1 MSLSASIRISLV
13 ASAMLASPASAGIWG
28 VPTNLNA
35 NGTTSATSAN
45 PPGWFTLE
53 RQNSPTQDGDTVHQI
68 RFFIEVTGTT
78 LDIKVFDPGTGPASA
93 NTTNGARDLNS
104 SAPPNTRY
112 TLYDPSGAVYNAGG
126 GGAEGQA
133 KNITSDLTAA
143 VGGDAITE
151 DRLVRFSCNS
161 NAAPTWTAANAG
173 AAFGNGAG
181 NCATALAP
189 GVWIFE
195 ATVTNTATALAVNAF
210 GLSVTDAVG
219 APYNVYTTGLS
230 DNVDTVSTNETAF
243 LVGTLNGSAPTAAIA
258 MPMVLYPYVNRGCT
272 MGTSNFDDDLNT
284 AAGNGSSGSITDPLG
299 TTTSLTM
306 SNNDTSV
313 NDTITVEP
321 TAGFNL
327 TANNYGLFTVQHFPD
342 NVATAQNFIDWRFAD
357 WRGFTSNGNSD
368 SGAGF
373 FLPPNPVDPLRV
385 YIPNSY
391 SACSFAAGCTMGAPP
406 AEPYLTSSAVVV
418 SGPNPPV
425 AGSTTR
431 YLVSAS
437 VYNPT
442 GSALSDVFAVLP
454 ILSTPVANIAS
465 SFVAGTDACFVDGV
479 AATCTFT
486 SGTDAGG
493 AGTADDVAFRRA
505 QLTAPATLA
514 AGATFT
520 YQYQVNM
527 ALAAAFGGGTIPV
540 TPAPAPLGARA
551 AASNCSDA
559 PANVNRTINAC
570 YTPAFSSGTFDRVET
585 LGPVCDLRANTTTAA
600 LTAARIRAFS
610 ATAEGVAFSV
620 VSQRRTAA
628 FRVFSLDG
636 NRRTLLGS
644 IRALVPDSAAPMVY
658 SLPSHGE
665 ASAPA
670 GLFEIEEVETGGAL
684 RRYGPFSSSDD
695 AAAAQVARLRARL
708 QAAGAL
714 AVPSADGEVLMMPF
728 ARSASLVRSFQGE
741 GHSARLRSQRTARLH
756 RPRSAGLD
764 GLRIGVTGA
773 GPVRVSRQDLLA
785 AGLPDSVRTGRL
797 RVWNLGAPVA
807 ASVVEAGT
815 PEEALSF
822 EATELS
828 TTYTSE
834 NSYVV
839 TWGGLPRPPAPSV
852 PFSSEAAP
860 RAPHTERVEKNVIY
874 LASAPQGSDPWLWD
888 FVSPGAWPPA
898 YDPGAGSFDLPGLVQ
913 GPEDVP
919 VTIHLVGASPHQH
932 TVSASINGV
941 PVGEVTFNGRG
952 PGVVQGSVPVSALL
966 AADNSL
972 VLNYAANTTS
982 ADDFA
987 AVFLDA
993 MDLGVAVERPPAVVS
1008 EIVGYDADFPARS
1021 ADYLVV
1027 THSAFAA
1034 QAQEIV
1040 SVKSAQGLRARA
1052 VDVARIYDRFSGG
1065 VPEAAAI
1072 QKALRLV
1079 PGLRYALLVGDD
1091 TIDYHNYYGLEP
1103 FPVLPSLS
1111 DWETESGRVPSE
1123 NRYADFDDDGAPEIA
1138 IGRLPVQTTEEA
1150 TTAVAKIRRQ
1160 GQVMAQNRGRYLFV
1174 TDNQGPNDP
1183 SFRSH
1188 ADAVAA
1194 TLPSTATM
1202 SFADASLG
1210 AQAARDAITAAL
1222 SSGAAVTSY
1231 FGHGSPD
1238 AWADEGIL
1246 SSDSVSTLAGLKET
1260 LVLMWACQSQYYT
1273 YFYGPSLGEALF
1285 LLPQGGA
1292 VASVGPAGIS
1302 STENQVPFYEVFYRE
1317 MAAGRTIGDALRI
1330 AKRQVAA
1337 GFPAGS
1343 GLVGFNLI
1351 GDPSLRP

>member
-1 MSLSASIRISLV
+1 MSLSPSVRASLV
-13 ASAMLASPASAGIWG
+13 ASLMAASSASAGIWG

-35 NGTTSATSAN
+35 NGTTSGTTAN

-93 NTTNGARDLNS
+93 PATNGARDLNG

-112 TLYDPSGAVYNAGG
+112 TLYAPNGAIYNPGAGT
-126 GGAEGQA
+126 AEGGP
-133 KNITSDLTAA
+133 KNTASDVTTA
-143 VGGDAITE
+143 GTDAITE
-151 DRLVRFSCNS
+151 NRLVRFSCTS
-161 NAAPTWTAANAG
+161 GGAPTWTLANAG
-173 AAFGNGAG
+173 AAFGSGAG
-181 NCATALAP
+181 SCATALAP

-195 ATVTNTATALAVNAF
+195 ATVTTTADNLAVNAF
-210 GLSVTDAVG
+210 GVSITDAAG
-219 APYNVYTTGLS
+219 AAYNVYTTGLS
-230 DNVDTVSTNETAF
+230 DNADAVSANETAF
-243 LVGTLNGSAPTAAIA
+243 LVGTLNGTAPTAAIA
-258 MPMVLYPYVNRGCT
+258 MPMVLYPYVNRGCS

-284 AAGNGSSGSITDPLG
+284 AAGDGSSGSITDPLG
-299 TTTSLTM
+299 TTTTLTM
-306 SNNDTSV
+306 SNNDTSA
-313 NDTITVEP
+313 NNTITVEP
-321 TAGFNL
+321 TTGFNL

-342 NVATAQNFIDWRFAD
+342 DVATAQNFIDWRFAD

-373 FLPPNPVDPLRV
+373 LLPPNPVDPLRV

-406 AEPYLTSSAVVV
+406 AEPYLTSFAVVV
-418 SGPNPPV
+418 SGPNPPT
-425 AGSTTR
+425 AGSTTS

-437 VYNPT
+437 IYNPT
-442 GSALSDVFAVLP
+442 GSVLGDVFAVLP
-454 ILSTPVANIAS
+454 ILSTPVANITN

-479 AATCTFT
+479 AATCTFS

-493 AGTADDVAFRRA
+493 AGAADDVTFRRA

-514 AGATFT
+514 AGGTFT
-520 YQYQVNM
+520 YQYQVNV

-551 AASNCSDA
+551 PASNCADA

-570 YTPAFSSGTFDRVET
+570 YTPAFSSVTFDRVET
-585 LGPVCDLRANTTTAA
+585 LGPVCDLRTNTTTAA

-610 ATAEGVAFSV
+610 VSAEGLAFSV

-628 FRVFSLDG
+628 FRLFSLDG
-636 NRRTLLGS
+636 NQRTLKGS
-644 IRALVPDSAAPMVY
+644 IKALVPDSAAPMIY
-658 SLPSHGE
+658 SLPSLGGGL
-665 ASAPA
+665 APR

-695 AAAAQVARLRARL
+695 SAVAQVARLRHKL

-714 AVPSADGEVLMMPF
+714 AVPSGDGEVLMMPT
-728 ARSASLVRSFQGE
+728 ARSASLVRSFQGPAR
-741 GHSARLRSQRTARLH
+741 SARLRSQRGARLTM
-756 RPRSAGLD
+756 PRSTALD
-764 GLRIGVTGA
+764 GLRIGVTGG

-785 AGLPDSVRTGRL
+785 AGLPDWVRTGRL
-797 RVWNLGAPVA
+797 RLWNLGAPVA
-807 ASVVEAGT
+807 ASVVEPGSPDET
-815 PEEALSF
+815 LVF
-822 EATELS
+822 DATELS
-828 TTYTSE
+828 TTYSSV

-852 PFSSEAAP
+852 TFSSEAAP
-860 RAPHTERVEKNVIY
+860 RPRHTERVEKNVIY

-888 FVSPGAWPPA
+888 YLSPGTWPLPF
-898 YDPGAGSFDLPGLVQ
+898 DPGAGTFDLPGLVP
-913 GPEDVP
+913 GAEDVR
-919 VTIHLVGASPHQH
+919 VTIHLVGGSPNQH
-932 TVSASINGV
+932 TVSALINGV
-941 PVGEVTFNGRG
+941 PAGEVTFTGRG
-952 PGVVQGSVPVSALL
+952 PGVLQGNVPASTLL
-966 AADNSL
+966 ASGNSL
-972 VLNYAANTTS
+972 VLNYAANTTPG
-982 ADDFA
+982 DDFA

-993 MDLGVAVERPPAVVS
+993 VDLGVTVERTAAVVS
-1008 EIVGYDADFPARS
+1008 EIVAYDAQFPTRP

-1027 THSAFAA
+1027 THSAFTA

-1040 SVKSAQGLRARA
+1040 SLKNAQGFHARA
-1052 VDVARIYDRFSGG
+1052 VDLARIYDRFSGG
-1065 VPEAAAI
+1065 VPEAGAI
-1072 QKALRLV
+1072 QKALRSV

-1091 TIDYHNYYGLEP
+1091 TIDYHNYYELEP

-1150 TTAVAKIRRQ
+1150 VTAVAKIRRQ
-1160 GQVMAQNRGRYLFV
+1160 GQVMAESRGKYLFV

-1183 SFRSH
+1183 SYRAY
-1188 ADAVAA
+1188 ADAVA
-1194 TLPSTATM
+1194 TGLPRVASVA
-1202 SFADASLG
+1202 FADASLG
-1210 AQAARDAITAAL
+1210 VQAARDAMFAAL
-1222 SSGAAVTSY
+1222 SSGAAFTSY

-1246 SSDSVSTLAGLKET
+1246 SSDSVSSLAGLKET
-1260 LVLMWACQSQYYT
+1260 LVLMWACQSQYST

-1302 STENQVPFYEVFYRE
+1302 STEHQVPFYEAFYRE
-1317 MAAGRTIGDALRI
+1317 VAAGKTIGDALRI
-1330 AKRQVAA
+1330 AKRQVAP

>member
-1 MSLSASIRISLV
+1 MSLSASLRISLV
-13 ASAMLASPASAGIWG
+13 ASMMAVSSASAGIWG

-93 NTTNGARDLNS
+93 NTTNGARDLNA

-143 VGGDAITE
+143 VGADAITE

-173 AAFGNGAG
+173 AAFGSGAG
-181 NCATALAP
+181 NCATALAR

-195 ATVTNTATALAVNAF
+195 ATVTNTSTAQAVNAF
-210 GLSVTDAVG
+210 GLSITDVSG
-219 APYNVYTTGLS
+219 AAYNVYTTGLS
-230 DNVDTVSTNETAF
+230 DNADAVSANETAF
-243 LVGTLNGSAPTAAIA
+243 LVGTLNGTAPTAAIA
-258 MPMVLYPYVNRGCT
+258 MPMVLYPYVNRGCS
-272 MGTSNFDDDLNT
+272 MGTSNFDDDLDT
-284 AAGNGSSGSITDPLG
+284 TAGNGSSGTITDTLG
-299 TTTSLTM
+299 TSTTLTM

-313 NDTITVEP
+313 NNTITVEP
-321 TAGFNL
+321 AAGFNL
-327 TANNYGLFTVQHFPD
+327 TANNYGLFTVEHFPD

-357 WRGFTSNGNSD
+357 WQGFTSNGNSD

-373 FLPPNPVDPLRV
+373 LLPPDPVDPLRV

-425 AGSTTR
+425 AGSATR

-437 VYNPT
+437 IYNPT

-454 ILSTPVANIAS
+454 ILSTPAANITNA
-465 SFVAGTDACFVDGV
+465 FFAGSDACFVDGV

-486 SGTDAGG
+486 SGADAGG

-505 QLTAPATLA
+505 QLTTPATLA

-520 YQYQVNM
+520 YQYQVNVT
-527 ALAAAFGGGTIPV
+527 LGAAFGGGTIPV
-540 TPAPAPLGARA
+540 TPAPAALGARA

-570 YTPAFSSGTFDRVET
+570 YTPLFSSATFDRVET
-585 LGPVCDLRANTTTAA
+585 LGPVCDLRTSTTTAA

-610 ATAEGVAFSV
+610 VTAEGIAFSV
-620 VSQRRTAA
+620 VAQRHTAA

-636 NRRTLLGS
+636 NQRTLLGS
-644 IRALVPDSAAPMVY
+644 IKALVPDSAAPLVY
-658 SLPSHGE
+658 SLARLSGPAPS
-665 ASAPA
+665 
-670 GLFEIEEVETGGAL
+670 GLFEIEEVETTGAL

-695 AAAAQVARLRARL
+695 MASTQVARLRLRL

-714 AVPSADGEVLMMPF
+714 SVPSGDGEVLMMPT
-728 ARSASLVRSFQGE
+728 ARSASLARSFQGAE
-741 GHSARLRSQRTARLH
+741 RSARLRSQRAARRH
-756 RPRSAGLD
+756 GPPSAGLD
-764 GLRIGVTGA
+764 GLRIGVTGG
-773 GPVRVSRQDLLA
+773 GPVRVSRQDLVA

-797 RVWNLGAPVA
+797 RVWNLGAPVD
-807 ASVVEAGT
+807 ASVVDPGT
-815 PEEALSF
+815 PDEALAF
-822 EATELS
+822 DAAELS
-828 TTYTSE
+828 TTYSSV

-839 TWGGLPRPPAPSV
+839 TWGGLPRPPVPSV
-852 PFSSEAAP
+852 AFSSEAAP
-860 RAPHTERVEKNVIY
+860 RPAHTERVEKNVIY

-888 FVSPGAWPPA
+888 YLSPGTWPLS
-898 YDPGAGSFDLPGLVQ
+898 YDPGAGAFDLPGLVP
-913 GPEDVP
+913 GTEDVP
-919 VTIHLVGASPHQH
+919 VTIHLVGASDNRH
-932 TVSASINGV
+932 TVTASINGV
-941 PVGEVTFNGRG
+941 PAGEVIFTGRG
-952 PGVVQGSVPVSALL
+952 EGILHGSVPASALL
-966 AADNSL
+966 PTGNSL
-972 VLNYAANTTS
+972 VLIYAADTTS

-993 MDLGVAVERPPAVVS
+993 MDLGVTVERPAATVT
-1008 EIVGYDADFPARS
+1008 EIVAYDADLALRS

-1027 THSAFAA
+1027 THPAFAA

-1040 SVKSAQGLRARA
+1040 SLKNSQGFRARA
-1052 VDVARIYDRFSGG
+1052 VDLARIYDRFSSG
-1065 VPEAAAI
+1065 VPEAASI
-1072 QKALRLV
+1072 QKALRSV
-1079 PGLRYALLVGDD
+1079 PGLKYALLVGDD

-1103 FPVLPSLS
+1103 FPVLPSLA

-1138 IGRLPVQTTEEA
+1138 IGRLPVQTSEEA
-1150 TTAVAKIRRQ
+1150 AAAVAKIRRQ
-1160 GQVMAQNRGRYLFV
+1160 SQVMAQNRGKYLFV

-1183 SFRSH
+1183 SYRAH

-1194 TLPSTATM
+1194 GLPATATM
-1202 SFADASLG
+1202 AFADATLG
-1210 AQAARDAITAAL
+1210 VQAARDEIAAAL
-1222 SSGAAVTSY
+1222 ASGAAVTSY

-1292 VASVGPAGIS
+1292 IASVGPAGIS
-1302 STENQVPFYEVFYRE
+1302 STEHQEPFYAAFYRE
-1317 MAAGRTIGDALRI
+1317 LAAGRTIGDALRT
-1330 AKRQVAA
+1330 AKREVAS

>member
-1 MSLSASIRISLV
+1 MSITSAFRVSLV
-13 ASAMLASPASAGIWG
+13 ASLMAASSASAGIWG

-35 NGTTSATSAN
+35 NGTTSATTAN

-78 LDIKVFDPGTGPASA
+78 LDIKVFDPGTGPANA
-93 NTTNGARDLNS
+93 NTTDGARDLNS

-112 TLYDPSGAVYNAGG
+112 TLYDPSGNVYNPGG
-126 GGAEGQA
+126 GTAEGGP
-133 KNITSDLTAA
+133 KNITSDITTAGADA
-143 VGGDAITE
+143 VTE

-161 NAAPTWTAANAG
+161 GAAPTWTLANAG
-173 AAFGNGAG
+173 AAFGSGAG
-181 NCATALAP
+181 SCATALAR

-195 ATVTNTATALAVNAF
+195 ATVTDTSANLAVNAF
-210 GLSVTDAVG
+210 GLSITDAAG
-219 APYNVYTTGLS
+219 AAYNVYTTGLS
-230 DNVDTVSTNETAF
+230 DNADAVSTNETAF
-243 LVGTLNGSAPTAAIA
+243 LVGTLNGTAPTAAIA
-258 MPMVLYPYVNRGCT
+258 MPMVFYPYVNRGCSV
-272 MGTSNFDDDLNT
+272 GTSNFDDDLDT
-284 AAGNGSSGSITDPLG
+284 TAGNGSSGSITDPLG
-299 TTTSLTM
+299 TATTLTM

-321 TAGFNL
+321 AAGFNL
-327 TANNYGLFTVQHFPD
+327 TANNYGLFTVRHFPD

-357 WRGFTSNGNSD
+357 WRGFNTNGNSD

-373 FLPPNPVDPLRV
+373 LLPPNPVDPLRV

-454 ILSTPVANIAS
+454 ILSTPVANITSA
-465 SFVAGTDACFVDGV
+465 FVAATDACFVDGV

-505 QLTAPATLA
+505 QLTLPATLT

-520 YQYQVNM
+520 YQYQVNV

-540 TPAPAPLGARA
+540 TPAPAALGPRA
-551 AASNCSDA
+551 AGSNCSDA

-570 YTPAFSSGTFDRVET
+570 YTPFFSSATFDRVET
-585 LGPVCDLRANTTTAA
+585 LGPVCDLRTNTTTAA

-610 ATAEGVAFSV
+610 ATAEGLAFSV
-620 VSQRRTAA
+620 VSQRRTKA
-628 FRVFSLDG
+628 FRVFSIDG
-636 NRRTLLGS
+636 SQRTLLGS
-644 IRALVPDSAAPMVY
+644 IRALVPDSAAPMIY
-658 SLPSHGE
+658 SLPRPAG
-665 ASAPA
+665 ASAA
-670 GLFEIEEVETGGAL
+670 RGLFEVEEVEEGGGL

-695 AAAAQVARLRARL
+695 PAAAQVARLRLKL

-714 AVPSADGEVLMMPF
+714 AIPSGDGEVLMMPT
-728 ARSASLVRSFQGE
+728 ARSASLVRSFQGAS
-741 GHSARLRSQRTARLH
+741 HSARLRSQRAARLH

-764 GLRIGVTGA
+764 GLRIGVTGG

-785 AGLPDSVRTGRL
+785 AGLPDSVRTARL
-797 RVWNLGAPVA
+797 RVWNRGAPVA
-807 ASVVEAGT
+807 SSAAEPGSSD
-815 PEEALSF
+815 EALVF
-822 EATELS
+822 DAAELS
-828 TTYTSE
+828 TTYTSV

-860 RAPHTERVEKNVIY
+860 RPPHTERVEKNVIY

-888 FVSPGAWPPA
+888 YVSPGTWPLA
-898 YDPGAGSFDLPGLVQ
+898 YDPGAGAFDLPGLVQ
-913 GPEDVP
+913 GTEDVP

-932 TVSASINGV
+932 TVSALINGV

-952 PGVVQGSVPVSALL
+952 PGVLQGSVPASALL
-966 AADNSL
+966 ATGNSL
-972 VLNYAANTTS
+972 VLNYAANTTP

-993 MDLGVAVERPPAVVS
+993 VDLGVTVEGPAAVVS
-1008 EIVGYDADFPARS
+1008 EIVAYDAEFPTRS

-1027 THSAFAA
+1027 THSAFAV

-1040 SVKSAQGLRARA
+1040 DLKNAQGFHARA

-1065 VPEAAAI
+1065 VPEAASI
-1072 QKALRLV
+1072 QKALRSV

-1103 FPVLPSLS
+1103 SPVIPSLS

-1123 NRYADFDDDGAPEIA
+1123 NRYADFDDDGRPEIA

-1150 TTAVAKIRRQ
+1150 MTAVAKIRRQ
-1160 GQVMAQNRGRYLFV
+1160 GQVMAANRGKYLFV
-1174 TDNQGPNDP
+1174 TDNQGPSDP

-1194 TLPSTATM
+1194 GLPSSAVVA
-1202 SFADASLG
+1202 FADASLG
-1210 AQAARDAITAAL
+1210 VQTARDAIVAGL
-1222 SSGAAVTSY
+1222 SSGAAFTSY

-1246 SSDSVSTLAGLKET
+1246 SVDAVPALSGLKET
-1260 LVLMWACQSQYYT
+1260 LVLMWACQSQYFT

-1292 VASVGPAGIS
+1292 IASIGPAGIS
-1302 STENQVPFYEVFYRE
+1302 STEHQVPLYDVFYQQI
-1317 MAAGRTIGDALRI
+1317 AAGKTIGEALKA
-1330 AKRQVAA
+1330 AKRQVAP